1 MYDIT
6 KKQRQIAKKIGVHI
20 FPSDNPKKKIDIY
33 DNEGIYYTSVGSSIH
48 NDYFSYLKSNGKAYA
63 DNRRRLYLLRHKD
76 ELLSIGSRGWFSAK
90 LLWDYK

>member
-6 KKQRQIAKKIGVHI
+6 KRQRQIAKKIGVHI
-20 FPSDNPKKKIDIY
+20 FPSDKPKYKIDVY
-33 DNEGIYYTSVGSSIH
+33 DNEGVYYTSIGDISY
-48 NDYFSYLKSNGKAYA
+48 NDYFSYLKNNDKAYA